1 MCNIIRPVASELV
14 VPSISCCISLHQDL
28 LRTLPTNIC
37 FRGPESPGVARLR
50 RVLRALASHCPDTG
64 YCQGMGVVAAT
75 LLLFCPEVWRSI
87 DSV

>member
-1 MCNIIRPVASELV
+1 MPVVTRTLHV
-14 VPSISCCISLHQDL
+14 LCISLHQDL

-37 FRGPESPGVARLR
+37 FRGAESPGVPRLR

-75 LLLFCPEVWRSI
+75 LLLFCPEVWQSI
-87 DSV
+87 NNV